1 MTKTFKLKYTE
12 LAKNQFQELQN
23 NKSKIIQ
30 YKAVGKA
37 LAMMQQNMRHPAL
50 NTHEYGKLSK
60 EKGYKVFE
68 SYAQNNTSGAY
79 RIFWRYGPEHDQ
91 VEIIS
96 ITPHP

>member
-23 NKSKIIQ
+23 NKSKMIQ
-30 YKAVGKA
+30 YKVVGKA

-79 RIFWRYGPEHDQ
+79 RIFWRNGPEQDE

-96 ITPHP
+96 ITPLP

>member
-23 NKSKIIQ
+23 NKSKMIQ

-96 ITPHP
+96 ITLHP